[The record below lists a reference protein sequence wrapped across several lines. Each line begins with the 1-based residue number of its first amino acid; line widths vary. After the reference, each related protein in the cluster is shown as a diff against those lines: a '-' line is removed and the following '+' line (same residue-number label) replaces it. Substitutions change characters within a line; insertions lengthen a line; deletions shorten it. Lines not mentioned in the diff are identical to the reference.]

1 MAGDLSTSV
10 GRELAVQVGLNGPT
24 NPSMTEDTT
33 HQHGNPH
40 RRPAIPDHGRAMECG
55 RGGTGSPIVEQA
67 ASSAEQRQEAFAR
80 YVLPEIEVLLRV
92 ARSLTPRPADV
103 EDLVQDTL
111 VRAFGGI
118 DGFDGTHPRAWLLT
132 IMRNAQINRT
142 RRRRPELLYDQDA
155 AFDRLAAAE
164 GPGTETPEGVVVG
177 ETFDAVVADALTAL
191 PDRFR
196 QVVVLV
202 DVERLTY
209 MEAAKAMG
217 LPVGT
222 VMSRL
227 HRARARIRQRL
238 VAADLVSRRRP

>member
-1 MAGDLSTSV
+1 
-10 GRELAVQVGLNGPT
+10 
-24 NPSMTEDTT
+24 
-33 HQHGNPH
+33 
-40 RRPAIPDHGRAMECG
+40 ME
-55 RGGTGSPIVEQA
+55 RGA

-80 YVLPEIEVLLRV
+80 YVVPEVEVLLRV
-92 ARSLTPRPADV
+92 ARSLTPRPADA

-111 VRAFGGI
+111 LRAFRGI
-118 DGFDGTHPRAWLLT
+118 DGFDGAYPRAWLLT
-132 IMRNAQINRT
+132 IMRNAEVNRT
-142 RRRRPELLYDQDA
+142 RRRRPELLDDQDA
-155 AFDRLAAAE
+155 ALDRLAATD
-164 GPGTETPEGVVVG
+164 GPGSETPERLVVG
-177 ETFDAVVADALTAL
+177 ETFDAVVADALAAL

-196 QVVVLV
+196 QVVMLV

-238 VAADLVSRRRP
+238 VAADLVPRRRT

>member
-1 MAGDLSTSV
+1 MGAGL
-10 GRELAVQVGLNGPT
+10 GLELTVEICLNGST
-24 NPSMTEDTT
+24 HPSMTEDIT
-33 HQHGNPH
+33 HEGGNPVRPSPHSPQNPGGH
-40 RRPAIPDHGRAMECG
+40 RMECRG
-55 RGGTGSPIVEQA
+55 RDPGSQSVERGA

-80 YVLPEIEVLLRV
+80 YVVPEVEVLLRV
-92 ARSLTPRPADV
+92 ARSLTPRPADA

-111 VRAFGGI
+111 LRAFRGI
-118 DGFDGTHPRAWLLT
+118 DGFDGAHPRAWLLT
-132 IMRNAQINRT
+132 IMRNAEVNRT
-142 RRRRPELLYDQDA
+142 RRRRPELLDDQDA
-155 AFDRLAAAE
+155 ALDRLAATD
-164 GPGTETPEGVVVG
+164 GPGSETPERLVVG
-177 ETFDAVVADALTAL
+177 ETFDAVVADALAAL

-196 QVVVLV
+196 QVVMLV

-238 VAADLVSRRRP
+238 VAADLVPRRRT